1 MGENAKY
8 DQGKNRLDL
17 VFPSIIEELGKVRT
31 YGVQK
36 YKDPDNWKRID
47 DAKQRYT
54 AAAMRHFEAWRKGE
68 IYDPESGIM
77 HLSHCACNLMFLISI
92 QQEELID
99 TSKNEVV
106 EVEPIID
113 IAPML
118 TPEEEKF
125 TEILKDYDLVAKLT
139 AAIEKKK
146 AEAAETAKE
155 ENKEENE

>member
-17 VFPSIIEELGKVRT
+17 VFPSIIEEIGFIRT
-31 YGVQK
+31 YGVKK

-68 IYDPESGIM
+68 KLDPESGLR
-77 HLSHCACNLMFLISI
+77 HLAHAACNLMFLIELER
-92 QQEELID
+92 EEEATKEYVTDVIPD
-99 TSKNEVV
+99 PDASV
-106 EVEPIID
+106 
-113 IAPML
+113 L

-125 TEILKDYDLVAKLT
+125 TEILKDYDLVAKLS

-155 ENKEENE
+155 ENKEEKE

>member
-17 VFPSIIEELGKVRT
+17 VFPSIIEEIGFIRT

-47 DAKQRYT
+47 NAKQRYT

-68 IYDPESGIM
+68 KLDSESGLR
-77 HLSHCACNLMFLISI
+77 HLAHCATNIMFLLEIER
-92 QQEELID
+92 EEEA
-99 TSKNEVV
+99 TEATVV
-106 EVEPIID
+106 DVMPD
-113 IAPML
+113 PDAPASN
-118 TPEEEKF
+118 PEEEKF
-125 TEILKDYDLVAKLT
+125 VELLKDYDLVAKLS

-146 AEAAETAKE
+146 AEATETAKE
-155 ENKEENE
+155 ENKEKNNV